1 MRATPW
7 LKSGCTAAIA
17 AAAWLSAQ
25 AGWAQASPFRGLWV
39 GSAALDAV
47 NEVTIP
53 LDANNVPIAPDP
65 EVPTPTFDRAD
76 LRLLIH
82 VNGAGQ
88 ASLLKDAAIL
98 NRVYG

>member
-39 GSAALDAV
+39 SSAALDAV

-53 LDANNVPIAPDP
+53 LDATTCRSRRI

-76 LRLLIH
+76 LRH
-82 VNGAGQ
+82 
-88 ASLLKDAAIL
+88 
-98 NRVYG
+98 